1 LMVMVTYLAL
11 SLITSFFLN
20 IYNRRIQFVER

>member
-1 LMVMVTYLAL
+1 MVTYLAL
-11 SLITSFFLN
+11 SLLTSGVLN

>member
-1 LMVMVTYLAL
+1 MAVYLFISLTTSVLM
-11 SLITSFFLN
+11 N